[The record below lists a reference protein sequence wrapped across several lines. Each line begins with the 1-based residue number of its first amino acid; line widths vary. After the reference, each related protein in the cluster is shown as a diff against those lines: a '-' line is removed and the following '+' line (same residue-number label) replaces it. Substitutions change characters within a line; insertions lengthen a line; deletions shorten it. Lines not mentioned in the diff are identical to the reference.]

1 MGFSAGGYLVTQTS
15 NIFQPVYKPI
25 DAIDNISS
33 RPDFAI
39 AFYPGHLC
47 RSDATLDPG
56 IRVTKNTPP
65 TFLLPAWDDPVDDI
79 CNSTLYARALD
90 GAGVPTEVHLFA
102 KGGHP
107 SVCGN
112 RSTRSLQRGRHL
124 SRIGSQKSAQYSAD
138 SGVATRDS
146 SPTNR
151 WLAHEPMAPL
161 SCSTAGTTGV
171 PPQRQ
176 RSVSENQALRIHL
189 AEIPNFLF

>member
-47 RSDATLDPG
+47 RSDATVDPG
-56 IRVTKNTPP
+56 RRVTKNTPP

-79 CNSTLYARALD
+79 CNSTLDARALD

-102 KGGHP
+102 KGGHAF
-107 SVCGN
+107 GL
-112 RSTRSLQRGRHL
+112 R
-124 SRIGSQKSAQYSAD
+124 KSEHPV
-138 SGVATRDS
+138 VAAW
-146 SPTNR
+146 P
-151 WLAHEPMAPL
+151 PL
-161 SCSTAGTTGV
+161 V
-171 PPQRQ
+171 
-176 RSVSENQALRIHL
+176 ENWL
-189 AEIPNFLF
+189 AEIGAIQC